1 MTTLRHLIVTLLLT
15 LLAAPMAQAQ
25 AVVPPP
31 DEPVAIENRQ
41 TLADILA
48 RQRGEGGE
56 REPRLEDSAADN
68 AAGLGTQLG
77 PLGADSDSEVW
88 EAIRFGTDDVT
99 VSAGGAPARVLI
111 QDGGMWWQQFRQ
123 GPLREYGGYLLLG
136 TIAVLALFYL
146 LRGRIRVSSGMAGV
160 MIPRFHW
167 LDRFSHWLLA
177 GSFLLLAFTGLITLF
192 GRNGLIPFL
201 GKDAYAVL
209 AQYSKW
215 IHNNVSW
222 AFMLALVM
230 VFVLWIANNLPTK
243 ADLNW
248 LIKGGGIFSKG
259 HPPSWKFNAGQKLIF
274 WSVILLGA
282 SISLSGLSLLFPYEL
297 PLFAKTFGW
306 LNGIGLPGWL
316 EMQPFPERMSPQEEM
331 QFAQL
336 WHAIVGFVLM
346 AIIIAHIYIGTIG
359 MEGAFSAMKS
369 GEVDLN
375 WAKEH
380 HSLWVEQKQA
390 EKHDR
395 APATPAE

>member
-1 MTTLRHLIVTLLLT
+1 MTTLRTLLVSLMLT

-25 AVVPPP
+25 AVVPPA
-31 DEPVAIENRQ
+31 DEPIAIENRQ
-41 TLADILA
+41 SLADILA

-56 REPRLEDSAADN
+56 REPRVEDSAADN

-77 PLGADSDSEVW
+77 PLGADSDSEIW
-88 EAIRFGTDDVT
+88 EAIRFGTRDVT
-99 VSAGGAPARVLI
+99 VSAGGPQARVLI

-136 TIAVLALFYL
+136 TIALLAVFFL
-146 LRGRIRVSSGMAGV
+146 LRGRIRVSTGMSGV
-160 MIPRFHW
+160 MISRFHW
-167 LDRFSHWLLA
+167 LDRFSHWVLA

-209 AQYSKW
+209 AQGSKW

-230 VFVLWIANNLPTK
+230 IFVLWIANNLPTK
-243 ADLNW
+243 ADINW
-248 LIKGGGIFSKG
+248 LLKGGGMFTKS

-274 WSVILLGA
+274 WAVILLGA

-306 LNGIGLPGWL
+306 LNGIGLPGLL
-316 EMQPFPERMSPQEEM
+316 EMQNFPERMSPQEEM

-390 EKHDR
+390 EGHDQAR
-395 APATPAE
+395 ATPAE